1 MRATTA
7 HRIFTKGQAIIVS
20 KQALIDHVM
29 DQRRFA
35 VTGVSRDPE
44 KYGYKV
50 YRALKLAGYTVF
62 AVNPNAETI
71 DDEPCYPTLD
81 NVPGPLDCVVTVT
94 PPQITEET
102 IRTAA
107 HLKIPYIWMQP
118 GSDSTA
124 AYNLASSLSL
134 QVVAGGACILVAL
147 ALRREHSGA
156 TV

>member
-1 MRATTA
+1 MPN
-7 HRIFTKGQAIIVS
+7 HS
-20 KQALIDHVM
+20 LIDHIM

-35 VTGVSRDPE
+35 VTGVSRDPS

-50 YRALKLAGYTVF
+50 YRALKAAGYTVF
-62 AVNPNAETI
+62 AVNPNMDTVDE
-71 DDEPCYPTLD
+71 EPCYPTLD

-94 PPQITEET
+94 PPEITEET

-107 HLKIPYIWMQP
+107 HLKIPYLWMQP

-134 QVVAGGACILVAL
+134 QVIAGGPCILVAL
-147 ALRREHSGA
+147 SLRRDRSGA
-156 TV
+156 AV

>member
-1 MRATTA
+1 
-7 HRIFTKGQAIIVS
+7 
-20 KQALIDHVM
+20 M

-50 YRALKLAGYTVF
+50 YRALKAAGYTVF

-71 DDEPCYPTLD
+71 DEEPCFPTLD
-81 NVPGPLDCVVTVT
+81 NVPGPIDVVVTVT

-107 HLKIPYIWMQP
+107 HLKIPYLWMQP

-124 AYNLASSLSL
+124 AYNLARSLSL
-134 QVVAGGACILVAL
+134 QVISGGPCILVAVS
-147 ALRREHSGA
+147 LRRSTAGA
-156 TV
+156 AV

>member
-1 MRATTA
+1 
-7 HRIFTKGQAIIVS
+7 VS

-118 GSDSTA
+118 GSDSNA

>member
-1 MRATTA
+1 
-7 HRIFTKGQAIIVS
+7 
-20 KQALIDHVM
+20 M

-50 YRALKLAGYTVF
+50 YRALKSAGYTVF
-62 AVNPNAETI
+62 AVNPNMETI
-71 DDEPCYPTLD
+71 DEEPCYPTLD
-81 NVPGPLDCVVTVT
+81 NVPGPIDCVVTVT
-94 PPQITEET
+94 PPEITEET

-134 QVVAGGACILVAL
+134 QVIAGGPCIMVAL
-147 ALRREHSGA
+147 ALRRDRSGA
-156 TV
+156 AV

>member
-1 MRATTA
+1 VPN
-7 HRIFTKGQAIIVS
+7 H
-20 KQALIDHVM
+20 ALIDHIM

-35 VTGVSRDPE
+35 VTGVSRNPE

-50 YRALKLAGYTVF
+50 YRALKAAGYTVF

-81 NVPGPLDCVVTVT
+81 NVPGPIDCVVTVT
-94 PPQITEET
+94 PPEISEET
-102 IRTAA
+102 IRVAA
-107 HLKIPYIWMQP
+107 HLKIPYLWMQP

-134 QVVAGGACILVAL
+134 QVIAGGPCIMVAV
-147 ALRREHSGA
+147 ALRRERSGA
-156 TV
+156 AL

>member
-1 MRATTA
+1 MSN
-7 HRIFTKGQAIIVS
+7 HS
-20 KQALIDHVM
+20 LIDHIM

-50 YRALKLAGYTVF
+50 YRALKAAGYTVF

-71 DDEPCYPTLD
+71 DEEPCFPTLD
-81 NVPGPLDCVVTVT
+81 NVPGPIDVVVTVT

-107 HLKIPYIWMQP
+107 HLKIPYLWMQP

-134 QVVAGGACILVAL
+134 QVISGGPCILVAV
-147 ALRREHSGA
+147 ALRRSTAGA
-156 TV
+156 AV